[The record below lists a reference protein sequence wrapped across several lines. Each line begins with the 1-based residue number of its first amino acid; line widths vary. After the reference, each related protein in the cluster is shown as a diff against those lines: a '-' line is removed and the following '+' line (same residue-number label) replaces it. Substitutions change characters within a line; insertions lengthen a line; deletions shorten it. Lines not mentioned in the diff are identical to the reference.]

1 MIICVFAL
9 VSALPLAQKV
19 SDIFMIRD
27 QIYRDCC
34 RKLSPTATPSSAG
47 VSRSVRL
54 SCTGSWARSGE
65 RSQWTSPLPSSSSQ
79 SRTRGRRKGNRKTR
93 ENRRCRVKTD
103 DLKYNI
109 FILYFVF
116 KAKNT
121 TLLLYLFIV
130 LDLYASSCKTEY

>member
-47 VSRSVRL
+47 VSRSARL

-79 SRTRGRRKGNRKTR
+79 SRTRGRRKGNRKIR

-103 DLKYNI
+103 DMKYNI
-109 FILYFVF
+109 FILYFAF
-116 KAKNT
+116 KAKIQHIT
-121 TLLLYLFIV
+121 VLLFIV
-130 LDLYASSCKTEY
+130 LELYAN